1 MHKMKASAKLPWTPQ
16 QPRSGGLVRIDARGA
31 TPAARTAHRAAR
43 VAEQRIARRGHEP
56 PAVQIQAA
64 RDQRGDVDQS
74 GDLLLV
80 GGRLRGGRDGQH
92 THRAPEPGRPRSV
105 PANRSTA
112 SRWRSALGCT

>member
-1 MHKMKASAKLPWTPQ
+1 MH
-16 QPRSGGLVRIDARGA
+16 
-31 TPAARTAHRAAR
+31 
-43 VAEQRIARRGHEP
+43 RRGHEP

-92 THRAPEPGRPRSV
+92 THRGAPEPGRPRSV